1 MTGARSIC
9 LDAYGVDESGRKYD
23 LEIQRADHG
32 AYIIYVNGEYRGN
45 DELGML
51 MHDFNCTEADDM
63 HYDLMAERTKYLKEN
78 PEGVSI
84 MCKAME
90 EMRNHASEEK
100 AIAIAKNLLQIGSLS
115 YEEIA
120 KATELTLA
128 KVQELAGQLAG

>member
-1 MTGARSIC
+1 
-9 LDAYGVDESGRKYD
+9 
-23 LEIQRADHG
+23 
-32 AYIIYVNGEYRGN
+32 
-45 DELGML
+45 

-63 HYDLMAERTKYLKEN
+63 HYELMAERTKYLKEN

-90 EMRNHASEEK
+90 EMRNSASEEK
-100 AIAIAKNLLQIGSLS
+100 AISIAKNLLQIGSLT
-115 YEEIA
+115 YEQIA